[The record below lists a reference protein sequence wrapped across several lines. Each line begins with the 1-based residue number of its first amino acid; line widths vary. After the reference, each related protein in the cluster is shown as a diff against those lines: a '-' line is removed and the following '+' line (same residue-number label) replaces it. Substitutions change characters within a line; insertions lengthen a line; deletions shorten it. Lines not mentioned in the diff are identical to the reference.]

1 MRTVKF
7 KNVLLLVVVLLFI
20 ISAIVYNYVYKNHRN
35 ISSEEAV
42 YSIEVNELFQEFLTN
57 QEVSNTKYANK
68 TIEIYGTITTL
79 DLENQTIVL
88 NEQLSLSGEK
98 DEFHTLNVGE
108 KHTFKGRFVGFDDLL
123 EELKMDQ
130 CIHIKN

>member
-1 MRTVKF
+1 MKSIKF

-20 ISAIVYNYVYKNHRN
+20 FSAIAYNYVYKNHRN

-42 YSIEVNELFQEFLTN
+42 YSIEVSELFQEFLTN
-57 QEVSNTKYANK
+57 QDASNAKYANK

-88 NEQLSLSGEK
+88 NEQLLLSVEK
-98 DEFHTLNVGE
+98 VEFQALNVGE

-130 CIHIKN
+130 CILIKK